1 MSAETVVQLSC
12 YPPGGGGV
20 IQATGRI
27 KDDHGNRVVIV
38 VDEAFEW
45 PEFPEMIRV
54 TLDGY
59 DYFAWPGPIQEPCEV
74 IAWRLPFT
82 RADLADPGNA

>member
-1 MSAETVVQLSC
+1 MSDVTVVRLSC
-12 YPPGGGGV
+12 YPPGGGPV
-20 IQATGRI
+20 HQATGRI
-27 KDDHGNRVVIV
+27 RDDHGNRVVVIV
-38 VDEAFEW
+38 DDGYDW

-59 DYFAWPGPIQEPCEV
+59 DYFAWPGPIQEPREV

-82 RADLADPGNA
+82 RADRQDPGDV